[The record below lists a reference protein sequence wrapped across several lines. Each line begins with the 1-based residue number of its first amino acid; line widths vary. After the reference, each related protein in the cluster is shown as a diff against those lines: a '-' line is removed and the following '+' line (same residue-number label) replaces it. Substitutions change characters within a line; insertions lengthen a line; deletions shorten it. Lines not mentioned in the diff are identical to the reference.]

1 MCNTACRT
9 YVTCKN
15 VTTMG
20 IELFIMNFVVA
31 SRTDHLSVMPH
42 PVSVCVVSRTDHLS
56 VMPHPVSDWLVRSSN
71 H

>member
-20 IELFIMNFVVA
+20 IELFIMNFVV
-31 SRTDHLSVMPH
+31 
-42 PVSVCVVSRTDHLS
+42 VSRTDHLS
-56 VMPHPVSDWLVRSSN
+56 VMPHPVSDWLVRSSK